1 VTGPHPADVLVP
13 FIRNE
18 LDEAER
24 RRVARHLEG
33 CEECRT
39 TAADFQA
46 ILERLAATPPPV
58 PDPHWGRYRADLRA
72 RLEARRGAPWRR
84 WMRPLPVA
92 MAAAA
97 TTAVI
102 LTLTLGDR
110 GVTNGDIKSLDEAA
124 VAGRL
129 DLLDKRAI
137 VERLDLLEDLD
148 VIHDLDQ
155 LVDTREG

>member
-1 VTGPHPADVLVP
+1 MTGPHPADALVP

-24 RRVARHLEG
+24 RRIATHLEG

-46 ILERLAATPPPV
+46 ILERLAATTPPV
-58 PDPHWGRYRADLRA
+58 PEPHWGRYRADLRA
-72 RLEARRGAPWRR
+72 RLEARRDAPWRR
-84 WMRPLPVA
+84 WLRPLPVA
-92 MAAAA
+92 VAAAA
-97 TTAVI
+97 TTVVI
-102 LTLTLGDR
+102 LTLTLGGR
-110 GVTNGDIKSLDEAA
+110 GLTNGDIKSLDEAA

-129 DLLDKRAI
+129 DLLDKRGI

-148 VIHDLDQ
+148 VIHDLDH

>member
-1 VTGPHPADVLVP
+1 MTGPHPGDALVGHL
-13 FIRNE
+13 RNE
-18 LDEAER
+18 LDPAER
-24 RRVARHLEG
+24 ERVAAHLEI

-39 TAADFQA
+39 ASADFQA
-46 ILERLAATPPPV
+46 ILERLAATTPPV
-58 PDPHWGRYRADLRA
+58 PEPHWARYRAELRA
-72 RLEARRGAPWRR
+72 RLVARRRPSWRR
-84 WMRPLPVA
+84 WLRPVPVA
-92 MAAAA
+92 VAAAA
-97 TTAVI
+97 TAAVA

>member
-1 VTGPHPADVLVP
+1 VTSSHPADALVA
-13 FIRNE
+13 FVRNE
-18 LDEAER
+18 LDEGAR
-24 RRVARHLEG
+24 RRVVTHLEG

-46 ILERLAATPPPV
+46 ILERLATTPLPV
-58 PDPHWGRYRADLRA
+58 PEPHWGRYRADLRA
-72 RLEARRGAPWRR
+72 RLEARRATPWRR
-84 WMRPLPVA
+84 WLRPLPVA
-92 MAAAA
+92 VAAAA

-110 GVTNGDIKSLDEAA
+110 GMMNGDIKSLDEAA

-155 LVDTREG
+155 LVGTREG